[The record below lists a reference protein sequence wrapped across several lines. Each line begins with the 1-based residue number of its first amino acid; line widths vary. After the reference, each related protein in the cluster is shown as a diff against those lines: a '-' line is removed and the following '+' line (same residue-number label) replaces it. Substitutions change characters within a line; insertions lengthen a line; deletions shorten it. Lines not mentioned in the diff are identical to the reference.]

1 MSQPHDRTPGNPG
14 PESVSTSD
22 LRSGNAYAPDS
33 RFAGNQYGPQSGP
46 SNETKNGRCLLLGCV
61 GVFVGGLL
69 LIVCAGFATY
79 STVRKQVEKYTS
91 TQPMELPTV
100 QYSDE
105 ELAELENRLESF
117 QSTLEVEDASDKKI
131 ADDTGPTNT
140 EAESASEAIANDG
153 TEHDQTDRKEPLR
166 EIMLSADD
174 INALIAKEEKLR
186 GKILVRIEDGKVS
199 GDVSLPTDSFLP
211 GSKGRFFN
219 GSGTFDVSLEDGVLM
234 VKLLTASVND
244 EPIPDAFLDGMKDQ
258 NLAKDVYKDEK
269 NAKII
274 RRFDSIR
281 VVDDKIIA
289 KLKDGA

>member
-1 MSQPHDRTPGNPG
+1 MSQPNDMTSRETGFDKASTGNTR
-14 PESVSTSD
+14 PE
-22 LRSGNAYAPDS
+22 NAYAPDS
-33 RFAGNQYGPQSGP
+33 RFARNQFGPNSGP
-46 SNETKNGRCLLLGCV
+46 PNETKNGRCLLFGCV

-100 QYSDE
+100 QYSE
-105 ELAELENRLESF
+105 EKLTELENRLESF
-117 QSTLEVEDASDKKI
+117 QSTLEV
-131 ADDTGPTNT
+131 DDSTDQESPGS
-140 EAESASEAIANDG
+140 AESVAASTGEVAAAND
-153 TEHDQTDRKEPLR
+153 TENIASPR
-166 EIMLSADD
+166 EIRLSADD

-186 GKILVRIEDGKVS
+186 GKVLVRIDDGKVS
-199 GDVSLPTDSFLP
+199 GDISLPTDSFLP
-211 GSKGRFFN
+211 GSKGRYFN

-234 VKLLTASVND
+234 VRLVSASVND
-244 EPIPDAFLDGMKDQ
+244 EPIPDAFLNGIKDE
-258 NLAKDVYKDEK
+258 NLAKEIYKNEK

-281 VVDDKIIA
+281 VEDDKIIA